1 MHRIVTPAGQARQ
14 SRYIRWAGTTAY
26 VLFAAAGALL
36 LVSSLIP
43 ETYGLAGVVM
53 CWFIVVGGSVAAGGT
68 AMRWWVGEFIGTPM
82 LSVGFATFGLLIWL
96 NSHDTAEWVAY
107 GNLALLLG
115 LSGILTIRFRMV
127 LAVYRFVHLLA
138 EMTDE

>member
-14 SRYIRWAGTTAY
+14 SRYIRWAGMAAY
-26 VLFAAAGALL
+26 ALFVAAGALL
-36 LVSSLIP
+36 LVSPIIR

-53 CWFIVVGGSVAAGGT
+53 CWFIVVGGSFAAVGT
-68 AMRWWVGEFIGTPM
+68 SMRWWMGEFIGTPM

-96 NSHDTAEWVAY
+96 NSHDTAAWVAY
-107 GNLALLLG
+107 GNLAMLLG
-115 LSGILTIRFRMV
+115 LSGMLTIRFRMV
-127 LAVYRFVHLLA
+127 FAIYHFVHLLA

>member
-26 VLFAAAGALL
+26 VLFVAAGALL
-36 LVSSLIP
+36 LVSSIIP

-53 CWFIVVGGSVAAGGT
+53 CWFIVVGGSVAAVGNT
-68 AMRWWVGEFIGTPM
+68 MRWWVGEFIGTPM

-96 NSHDTAEWVAY
+96 NSHDTAGWVAY

-127 LAVYRFVHLLA
+127 LAIYHFVHVLA